1 MSYRLVEHYDDD
13 IEIEDSKIG
22 DCFVCYEFKIENE
35 EIPINLKQQCY
46 YLKICACNGWIHT
59 TCLHTWCLKTNKC
72 PMCRTYMTKI
82 NKFVSI
88 IIKNNWFLTTIYILY
103 IRNINRFLRFLFVTF
118 TIFYFIE
125 IIRFFNNIYNTPNS
139 YIVSTHSE
147 PSNLYY
153 EYIDNCNTC
162 NNAIFNDFFKMTPTC
177 YN

>member
-1 MSYRLVEHYDDD
+1 
-13 IEIEDSKIG
+13 
-22 DCFVCYEFKIENE
+22 
-35 EIPINLKQQCY
+35 
-46 YLKICACNGWIHT
+46 
-59 TCLHTWCLKTNKC
+59 
-72 PMCRTYMTKI
+72 MCRTYMTKI